1 MSVQSSIE
9 DTTEA
14 IMASLSNHELSNA
27 EKEEVARIVS
37 NLLVKT
43 VKKTTKNHLKT
54 AANCCGSEL
63 DLAHQLR
70 EEMNRQKEVLISN
83 LKALR

>member
-1 MSVQSSIE
+1 MSVQSSVE

-14 IMASLSNHELSNA
+14 IMASLANHELSDA

-37 NLLVKT
+37 KLLVKT
-43 VKKTTKNHLKT
+43 VKKTTHNQVAT
-54 AANCCGSEL
+54 ALNCCGPEK
-63 DLAHQLR
+63 DLAHQLS
-70 EEMNRQKEVLISN
+70 EEMHRKKNLLISN